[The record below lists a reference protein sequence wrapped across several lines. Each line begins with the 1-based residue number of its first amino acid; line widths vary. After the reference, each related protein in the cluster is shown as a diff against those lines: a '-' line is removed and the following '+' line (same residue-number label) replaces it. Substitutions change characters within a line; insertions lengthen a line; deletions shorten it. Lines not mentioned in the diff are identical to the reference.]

1 MPLLGQLGSPRSPS
15 TVGKTRNNSWWKETV
30 SDVWGSHRCCVS
42 GESFPAVVFHS
53 ILNSWRRILSANN
66 SLKADDVR
74 RQRFSLSVHLTV
86 RFHCLVNMWCIPP
99 PGGNTTRSAG
109 ILRVCGF
116 DLDCEAVG
124 AMRQNEAYLRCGAGA
139 GRKRKDFN
147 QMQWKWFFFF
157 LSPLVSEE
165 QIFRGLRGEKGKV
178 QYGNSILCIQ
188 HHTAPLRHNCVCLH
202 FLLLLFGKILKLKTE
217 SDNRTSLIWLLI
229 KSREARAGEDIQ
241 N

>member
-1 MPLLGQLGSPRSPS
+1 MPLLGQLVSPRSPS
-15 TVGKTRNNSWWKETV
+15 TVGKTRNNSWRKETV
-30 SDVWGSHRCCVS
+30 SDVWGSQWCRVS

-99 PGGNTTRSAG
+99 RGGNTTRSAG
-109 ILRVCGF
+109 ILRVRGF

-147 QMQWKWFFFF
+147 QMQWKWFFYCRWSVKNKYLEDWGGKKATYSMEIQYSAFSITQ
-157 LSPLVSEE
+157 LHSDTTVCVYISSCCSLV
-165 QIFRGLRGEKGKV
+165 K
-178 QYGNSILCIQ
+178 YWNW
-188 HHTAPLRHNCVCLH
+188 
-202 FLLLLFGKILKLKTE
+202 KLKAT
-217 SDNRTSLIWLLI
+217 TGLL
-229 KSREARAGEDIQ
+229 
-241 N
+241 